1 MLATFSWVGLL
12 VAFLSRSCLLDVY
25 KVLFSM
31 VSLVDDKHNIVGMIT
46 RKDVVAPAL
55 QEALA
60 NLNQAAALVGDG
72 GPQPAPSQ
80 ATMLQ

>member
-72 GPQPAPSQ
+72 GPQPAASQ